1 MHILWK
7 YMTSKIQSL
16 KHNEWKES
24 RQNDSYFLNPQRD
37 ATLCKEAVKGNK
49 NVWQV
54 YQYN

>member
-1 MHILWK
+1 MWK
-7 YMTSKIQSL
+7 CITSKIHSL
-16 KHNEWKES
+16 KHSEWKES
-24 RQNDSYFLNPQRD
+24 KQNDSYFLNPQRD